1 MSATRNEITGDVIAS
16 KVRRAE
22 DMDAYQSGWER
33 IFGKKAI
40 DSDAGW
46 NDIVD
51 RNPDSDGED
60 HD

>member
-1 MSATRNEITGDVIAS
+1 MGATRNEITGDVIAS

-33 IFGKKAI
+33 IFGKKQI

-51 RNPDSDGED
+51 SDGED

>member
-16 KVRRAE
+16 KVRSAE
-22 DMDAYQSGWER
+22 DMGAYQSGWER
-33 IFGKKAI
+33 IFGKKQVEC
-40 DSDAGW
+40 DTGW

-51 RNPDSDGED
+51 RKPDQDGED

>member
-33 IFGKKAI
+33 IFGKK
-40 DSDAGW
+40 SEECG
-46 NDIVD
+46 IVD
-51 RNPDSDGED
+51 RKPDQDGED